1 MNESTDHALNDE
13 FGGGIRE
20 SGHEI
25 VRRLLIGLEVREL
38 LHSHVHGLG
47 GVGKV
52 VLEGVHAIGHR
63 ELGLINSAVRGKR
76 KGYPFAMEVK

>member
-1 MNESTDHALNDE
+1 MNESADHALNDE

-38 LHSHVHGLG
+38 LHSYVHRLR
-47 GVGKV
+47 GVGEV
-52 VLEGVHAIGHR
+52 VLEGVYAIGHR
-63 ELGLINSAVRGKR
+63 EFGLIDSGVRGR
-76 KGYPFAMEVK
+76 RRGYPFAMEVK